1 MYVAAAAVILSILL
15 AFVALLGQDLSL
27 GVHARGVVRRGPQT
41 GTQRHLRTTSVTH
54 GPQPRADPLHRSG
67 RSIGDRGLIVGLFW
81 RSLGMAAAVG
91 LAPLLIGS
99 VGSHAPR
106 RRLRRPKATHT
117 SDHSNRALRGIRRRH
132 TRADNVTELTV
143 TLSPVPKALG
153 VSRQAA
159 NAVIQQLP
167 TAELVRAQQQH
178 KSGAALEHNV
188 TNQPSTKYPSIR
200 ACQP

>member
-1 MYVAAAAVILSILL
+1 MYVAAAAVILTILL

-91 LAPLLIGS
+91 FAPLLIGA
-99 VGSHAPR
+99 VGSHAPAGDYADSK
-106 RRLRRPKATHT
+106 LRTQAITAIVLFLV
-117 SDHSNRALRGIRRRH
+117 SAAAILAL
-132 TRADNVTELTV
+132 TM
-143 TLSPVPKALG
+143 SP
-153 VSRQAA
+153 
-159 NAVIQQLP
+159 N
-167 TAELVRAQQQH
+167 
-178 KSGAALEHNV
+178 
-188 TNQPSTKYPSIR
+188 
-200 ACQP
+200 